1 MVKLEVAILLKTIL
15 DLKKIEGSRL
25 ADLMQE
31 QATDLGATIDEF
43 DMVEKNSI
51 K

>member
-1 MVKLEVAILLKTIL
+1 MVKLEVVIPLKIIL
-15 DLKKIEGSRL
+15 DLKIEGNRL

-43 DMVEKNSI
+43 DMVEKFN
-51 K
+51 